1 MMIGN
6 FSLRLCSIE
15 FLVRLK
21 SLQISSNSYKIPKL
35 GKLLHHI
42 LPLSYWESQNLLF
55 NPDILVIGGGIVG
68 LSAALHSKFRFPQ
81 AKILVLERGLLPMGA
96 STKNAGFACFG
107 SAGEL
112 LDDLTTQPESE
123 VFELVKN
130 RFDGLTLLRQTLGD
144 EAIEFDPCGGFELFS
159 PDESENFNHC
169 FHSLPHLNQRLLG
182 VTGYPDTYSQV
193 DEKIVSFG
201 FKQTSHMLFNR
212 YEGAI
217 HTGKTMVALWKKCIE
232 HGIMVL
238 NGMECKALVSQS
250 NGTKVELH
258 SGHHLFA
265 AKTIL
270 ATNAFAVQLLPE
282 LDVKP
287 GRAQV
292 LITNPIENLPFSG
305 TFHFDRGYFYFR
317 NVGNRVLFGGGRNL
331 DFEGETS
338 FDFKTTSRIQQ
349 QLESY
354 LREMILPGKPFQIE
368 QRWSGIMGLGSNR
381 SSILK
386 KLDEQVI
393 VAVRMGGMGI
403 ALGSLI
409 GKKAA
414 EML

>member
-1 MMIGN
+1 MRIGN

-21 SLQISSNSYKIPKL
+21 SLQISSNYNKIPKL
-35 GKLLHHI
+35 GKFLHHI
-42 LPLSYWESQNLLF
+42 PPLSYWESQNLLF

-68 LSAALHSKFRFPQ
+68 LSAALHSNMRFPE

-112 LDDLTTQPESE
+112 LDDLATQPESA
-123 VFELVKN
+123 VFDLVKN

-144 EAIEFDPCGGFELFS
+144 SVIEFDPCGGFELFS
-159 PDESENFNHC
+159 STESLHFSHC
-169 FHSLPHLNQRLLG
+169 HQSLAYLNQQLQG
-182 VTGYPDTYSQV
+182 ITGHMDTYSQV
-193 DEKIVSFG
+193 DEKIASFG
-201 FKQTSHMLFNR
+201 FKQTTHMLFNR
-212 YEGAI
+212 YEGSI
-217 HTGKTMVALWKKCIE
+217 HTGKAMVALWKKCIE
-232 HGIMVL
+232 QGIMVL
-238 NGMECKALVSQS
+238 NGMDCKALVSVS

-282 LDVKP
+282 LEVKP

-292 LITNPIENLPFSG
+292 LITDPIENLPFSG

-317 NVGNRVLFGGGRNL
+317 NVGHRVLFGGGRNL

-338 FDFKTTSRIQQ
+338 FDFQTTSRIQQ
-349 QLESY
+349 QLETY
-354 LREMILPGKPFQIE
+354 LREMILPGKNFQIE
-368 QRWSGIMGLGSNR
+368 QRWSGIMGLGPNR

-386 KLDEQVI
+386 KLDEHVI
-393 VAVRMGGMGI
+393 VAVRMGGMGV